1 MPNFLTIATTMMDVD
16 APVSTNPST
25 TQLFISTNKWKVLLQ
40 CVLLI
45 QIFLNIRDVQ
55 TMDTWLFVFYVPPFH
70 LTSFT
75 RLSRC
80 FSSPSIMKI
89 ISMGEREIFFL
100 MKRERILYLI
110 EVSLFIPIL
119 SPLASGVYTIPLDT
133 TSISILL
140 LGIRV

>member
-1 MPNFLTIATTMMDVD
+1 
-16 APVSTNPST
+16 
-25 TQLFISTNKWKVLLQ
+25 
-40 CVLLI
+40 
-45 QIFLNIRDVQ
+45 
-55 TMDTWLFVFYVPPFH
+55 
-70 LTSFT
+70 
-75 RLSRC
+75 
-80 FSSPSIMKI
+80 MKI